1 MISGL
6 FDKSAEP
13 QFVEKE
19 IVRCIDMAKD
29 GIHAVLVVVSLR
41 SRVSMEEAATIET
54 LQKNFGD
61 KIAEYMILVFTGGD
75 ELEEDQDFDDYLSH
89 SETIKVG
96 ELSDFIISM
105 NFSGLCCGGVPCVR
119 STFVR
124 FSYEVIHV
132 FLGLYL

>member
-89 SETIKVG
+89 SESIKVG

-105 NFSGLCCGGVPCVR
+105 NFS
-119 STFVR
+119 
-124 FSYEVIHV
+124 
-132 FLGLYL
+132 